1 MVSYSTSIVTMA
13 VSCIVSKIQLDIGRN
28 RDFFIPPTFV
38 VPVSG
43 FLSKYRQTVD
53 YRKTKL
59 LGLPDGEKS
68 LIICLA
74 VSTEIMRMTDKD

>member
-13 VSCIVSKIQLDIGRN
+13 VSCIVSKIQQDIGRN
-28 RDFFIPPTFV
+28 RNFFHTPTFV

-43 FLSKYRQTVD
+43 FPSKYRQTVY
-53 YRKTKL
+53 YRKTEL

-68 LIICLA
+68 LIICSA
-74 VSTEIMRMTDKD
+74 V